1 LRDLRLDFRRRLP
14 LVHLLV
20 LALLLAGGVELG
32 RPAPVRAAPALPADK
47 LHFGLSSHATDMDW
61 FRASGA
67 PWRYRYL
74 YLAGGVNT
82 ADAWP
87 TWQDP
92 ARPPGQYAVDFMND
106 SASVGAI
113 PVFTWYELLQSN
125 PQLGGSESD
134 RDWAH
139 LTNAGTM
146 SSYYASFQLLMQRAG
161 AFGRPLVVHV
171 EPDLW
176 GYLQQRARSD
186 ASVVPT
192 AQSFTQQLRSL
203 RDQYATNVIL
213 ATHASMWSS
222 GFDLATN
229 TDPSLNPEAEADT
242 TSAFLGSVGSW
253 DAVFNDVDDHNA
265 AWWEQNGN
273 PWHWWDK
280 NNRSFPNFSRYLRW
294 VKELRTRTGL
304 PQLAWQV
311 PVGNQYF
318 LTMNNTCGHYQDN
331 VAEYFIGHPQDLF
344 NAGLV
349 GVLFG
354 AGNACQTTPYD
365 SQGDGVTNNGGVP
378 TTDAAGACNACNTHV
393 SQYADDDGGYLRLFV
408 AAYYATPPPEPGRF
422 NPITPFRLVDTR
434 QWGSLGP
441 DSSMPVQVSG
451 RGGLPSSGVSAA
463 AINITVTQPTDTSYV
478 SVYPAST
485 IRPEVSNLNFSRGQ
499 TIANLSQVALS
510 QSGQVSVYNSQ
521 GWVHV
526 ILDLVGFYTSPGP
539 SDHSGLYRPLVP
551 TRVLDTRIGTGGYS
565 TPFGP
570 NTRRDLDLRIAL
582 PDQRA
587 SAVVLNLTA
596 VGGSEDS
603 LLTAYPAGTGGP
615 PLASNLNFPAG
626 RDLPNRVIARLGS
639 GASAGRISLY
649 NAVGYVNVVAD
660 LVGWFTDGT
669 DTAATGG
676 LFHPL
681 VPQRILDTRPLYQVG
696 PYSSPLGQDSSMVV
710 AVAGRGGISAAATA
724 AALNVAVT
732 NTTTGSF
739 LTVYPSGQAFNVTS
753 DLNFRSQET
762 IANLDLARLGAAGA
776 VIVYN
781 NLGSAD
787 VFIDAEGWYG

>member
-1 LRDLRLDFRRRLP
+1 LTRRLP
-14 LVHLLV
+14 LVPLLV
-20 LALLLAGGVELG
+20 LALLLAGAAELG
-32 RPAPVRAAPALPADK
+32 RPTPVRAAPSLPADR

-61 FRASGA
+61 FRASGV

-82 ADAWP
+82 PNPWP

-92 ARPPGQYAVDFMND
+92 ARPPGQYAVNFMND

-113 PVFTWYELLQSN
+113 PVFTWYELLQSD
-125 PQLGGSESD
+125 PQIGGGESD

-139 LTNAGTM
+139 LNNAGTM
-146 SSYYASFQLLMQRAG
+146 SSYYSSFQLLMQRAG
-161 AFGRPLVVHV
+161 AFGQPVVVHV

-176 GYLQQRARSD
+176 GYLQQRAQSD
-186 ASVVPT
+186 GSVVPI
-192 AQSFTQQLRSL
+192 AQTFARQLRSL

-213 ATHASMWSS
+213 AAHASMWSS

-229 TDPSLNPEAEADT
+229 ADPNLSPEAEADKT
-242 TSAFLGSVGSW
+242 AAFLGSAGPW

-265 AWWEQNGN
+265 GWWEQNGWN
-273 PWHWWDK
+273 AHWWDK
-280 NNRSFPNFSRYLRW
+280 NNQGFPNFARYLRW
-294 VKELRTRTGL
+294 VKELRNRTGL

-349 GVLFG
+349 GVMFG

-365 SQGDGVTNNGGVP
+365 TQADGVTNNNGNGP
-378 TTDAAGACNACNTHV
+378 TTDLAGACNACNTHL

-408 AAYYATPPPEPGRF
+408 GAYYATLPPEPGHF
-422 NPITPFRLVDTR
+422 NPVTPFRLVDTR
-434 QWGSLGP
+434 QWGPLGP

-451 RGGLPSSGVSAA
+451 RGVLPSSGVSAA
-463 AINITVTQPTDTSYV
+463 AINITVTEPTDTSYV
-478 SVYPAST
+478 SIYPASA

-499 TIANLSQVALS
+499 TMANLSQVALS
-510 QSGQVSVYNSQ
+510 QNGQVNVYNSR

-526 ILDLVGFYTSPGP
+526 ILDLVGFYTSAGP

-551 TRVLDTRIGTGGYS
+551 SRVLDTRIGTGGYS

-570 NTRRDLDLRIAL
+570 DTRRDLDLRAAL

-596 VGGSEDS
+596 VGATQDS
-603 LLTAYPAGTGGP
+603 YLTAYPAGTGGP

-639 GASAGRISLY
+639 NTYAGRVSLF

-660 LVGWFTDGT
+660 LVGWFTDGSDST
-669 DTAATGG
+669 ATGG

-681 VPQRILDTRPLYQVG
+681 VPQRILDTRPQYQVG
-696 PYSSPLGQDSSMVV
+696 PYSSPIGQNSVLSVQ
-710 AVAGRGGISAAATA
+710 VAGQGGVSTAATGA
-724 AALNVAVT
+724 VLNVAVT

-739 LTVYPSGQAFNVTS
+739 LTVYPAGQPFAVTS
-753 DLNFRSQET
+753 DLNFRAQET
-762 IANLDLARLGAAGA
+762 IANLDLARLGVAGG
-776 VIVYN
+776 VTVYN